1 MPQMVKANKKNNR
14 IWKQFHLLQIY
25 IYMIYLLVGPE
36 KLVLMTLNVVSKEVK
51 RAGFDSH

>member
-1 MPQMVKANKKNNR
+1 
-14 IWKQFHLLQIY
+14 
-25 IYMIYLLVGPE
+25 MIYLLVGPE